1 MFGFA
6 AAILK
11 CDCGKQKVGKVAV
24 RLSLPLSLSFA
35 VFLCVYVCVFAQSVY
50 NAANVG
56 VSPKCIC
63 IAFSFRRIAGA
74 FAFFERSLSKIEIE
88 IEGGNAGAPISTAN
102 ADDTVRLIGGTWR
115 TIFAAKTV

>member
-24 RLSLPLSLSFA
+24 RLSLSLSFCL
-35 VFLCVYVCVFAQSVY
+35 LCVCVCVFAQSVY

-74 FAFFERSLSKIEIE
+74 FAFSKEAYLKLE
-88 IEGGNAGAPISTAN
+88 
-102 ADDTVRLIGGTWR
+102 L
-115 TIFAAKTV
+115 K